1 LSAKG
6 ATPRPAISHPKPRS
20 FTDRQETIMFAT
32 LAAQIE
38 ATLHVFGQRARTE
51 RGQTTAEY
59 VGIVA
64 FVAMVVV
71 ALFALDEDIKGKVSG
86 IIGDA
91 FDYISDGFGK

>member
-1 LSAKG
+1 M
-6 ATPRPAISHPKPRS
+6 
-20 FTDRQETIMFAT
+20 FTT
-32 LAAQIE
+32 LAAQIQS
-38 ATLHVFGQRARTE
+38 TLHVFGQRVARSE

-71 ALFALDEDIKGKVSG
+71 ALFTLDETVKGKVNG

-91 FDYISDGFGK
+91 FSLITDNMGGGA

>member
-1 LSAKG
+1 M
-6 ATPRPAISHPKPRS
+6 
-20 FTDRQETIMFAT
+20 FTS

-38 ATLHVFGQRARTE
+38 STLYVFGQRTRSE

-71 ALFALDEDIKGKVSG
+71 ALFALDEDIKTKVSG